1 MFGIGVGVKKNKFYI
16 FQLLPKSDLTYFPAQ
31 TQTQTEAFLFQIFCT
46 DVGWNCQV
54 KVKMDESCFFPR
66 NSNYKEL

>member
-16 FQLLPKSDLTYFPAQ
+16 FQLLPKSDLAYFPALTQ

-54 KVKMDESCFFPR
+54 
-66 NSNYKEL
+66 